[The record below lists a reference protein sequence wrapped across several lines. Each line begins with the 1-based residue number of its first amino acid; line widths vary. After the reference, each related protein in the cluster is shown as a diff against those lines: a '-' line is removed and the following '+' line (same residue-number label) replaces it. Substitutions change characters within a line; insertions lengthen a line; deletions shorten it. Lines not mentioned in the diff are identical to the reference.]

1 MYELMMC
8 SAAGKSQA
16 LWETL
21 YPPSSQL
28 SENISAAAVVTCRLL
43 VFSHICVQ
51 QSKP

>member
-16 LWETL
+16 LWEAL
-21 YPPSSQL
+21 YLPSSQF
-28 SENISAAAVVTCRLL
+28 SENISAATVVTCRLL